1 MESKRQQKFAKL
13 IQKELA
19 EIFQRDVPHLF
30 NGAYVSVGTVRVSPD
45 LGLARVYLSLL
56 LAQNGKD
63 LIEEIRSN
71 TKTIRHH
78 LAQRVKNQVR
88 SVPEL
93 VFYLDDSAEYAARMD
108 KLIAGLDIPPAS
120 AEDDEVDEADAEEYN
135 EEEDEKP

>member
-19 EIFQRDVPHLF
+19 EVFQRDVPHLF

-56 LAQNGKD
+56 LVQNGQE
-63 LIEEIRSN
+63 LITEIRSN

-78 LAQRVKNQVR
+78 LAQRIKNQVR
-88 SVPEL
+88 SIPEL

-108 KLIAGLDIPPAS
+108 KIIADLDIPPAP
-120 AEDDEVDEADAEEYN
+120 ADEEEEADAEED
-135 EEEDEKP
+135 DEKQ

>member
-19 EIFQRDVPHLF
+19 EIFQREVSHLF

-45 LGLARVYLSLL
+45 LGVARVYLSLL
-56 LAQNGKD
+56 LAHNGKEQ
-63 LIEEIRSN
+63 IEEIRSN

-78 LAQRVKNQVR
+78 LAQRIKNQVR
-88 SVPEL
+88 SIPEL

-108 KLIAGLDIPPAS
+108 KIISDLAIPPAP
-120 AEDDEVDEADAEEYN
+120 ADEEEADATDGDD
-135 EEEDEKP
+135 EDEKSS